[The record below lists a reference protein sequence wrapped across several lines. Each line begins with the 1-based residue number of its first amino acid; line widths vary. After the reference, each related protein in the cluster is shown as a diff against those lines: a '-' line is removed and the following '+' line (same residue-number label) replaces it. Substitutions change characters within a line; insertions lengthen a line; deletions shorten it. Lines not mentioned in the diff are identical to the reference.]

1 MLMESLCCVLIN
13 SQSEPERINVPEEV
27 MFTGGALPTFFIIGV
42 MKSGTSSLHNYLGQH
57 PDVQT
62 SRPKELNFFVSDDDD
77 PFNKGVQGRNLAR
90 GLSWYREHFDPSI
103 AARGESSPAYMD
115 PGHTG
120 VAQRM
125 FELVPTATLIVLT
138 RDPFDRAV
146 SHFHHE
152 TSRGRETRSLEEVL
166 TDPTSTYVRMSRYHE
181 CLQPFYERFAPGQLV
196 RYTQEDLDLR
206 SGEVVANIFGRLGVD
221 PKVEIEN
228 LEFRFNTAE
237 GRQSFL
243 HKALKFGRGSKLRS
257 AIAKTLPKSLRY
269 QIDLRSRAV
278 KVSTPGGAS
287 TTATEATP
295 MLREQFEALVADD
308 VAKFAQDV
316 VDGRII
322 EGLSAP

>member
-1 MLMESLCCVLIN
+1 V
-13 SQSEPERINVPEEV
+13 SEELLFE
-27 MFTGGALPTFFIIGV
+27 GGALPTFIIIGV

-62 SRPKELNFFVSDDDD
+62 SKPKELNYFVSDDDD
-77 PFNKGVQGRNLAR
+77 PINKGVQGRNNAR
-90 GLSWYREHFDPSI
+90 GLSWYRGHFDPRKK
-103 AARGESSPAYMD
+103 ARGESSPAYMD
-115 PGHTG
+115 PGHFG

-125 FELVPTATLIVLT
+125 VDVVPDATLIVLT

-146 SHFHHE
+146 SHFNHE
-152 TSRGRETRSLEEVL
+152 TSRGREARSLEEVL

-181 CLQPFYERFAPGQLV
+181 CLQPFYERFAPGQHV

-206 SGEVVANIFGRLGVD
+206 RGEVVANIFGRLGVD
-221 PKVEIEN
+221 PKVEIKN

-269 QIDLRSRAV
+269 QIDVRSRAV
-278 KVSTPGGAS
+278 KANTPGGAS
-287 TTATEATP
+287 TIHAEKPP

-308 VAKFAQDV
+308 VAKFAQDF
-316 VDGRII
+316 VDGRIT
-322 EGLSAP
+322 EGLPGA